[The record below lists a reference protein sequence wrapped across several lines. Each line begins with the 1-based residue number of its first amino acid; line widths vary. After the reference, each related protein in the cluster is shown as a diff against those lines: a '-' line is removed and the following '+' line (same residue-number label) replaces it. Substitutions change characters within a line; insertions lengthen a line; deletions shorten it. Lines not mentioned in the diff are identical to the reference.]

1 MHLKTVVIQSAP
13 DSRPRWVTDCLL
25 GVEAWSKDHAFTYQF
40 FDDSFFDVLPDWYR
54 QKLSGRGPILADL
67 ARLLHIKAALEAGA
81 DRVIWCDADTLIIDG
96 SWQPSTTTH
105 SRFGEEH
112 WLQRD
117 KSGRLEIRR
126 QPHNAF
132 MIFLQASP
140 VLNFLIHTIESM
152 IARVDPDHI
161 APQMVGP
168 KLLKALHNLAHF
180 DLEPEAGAMSPLL
193 LKAIRQS
200 DTKVIEF
207 FVERSGQVPK
217 CLNLCASLIDEID
230 LDIHIIRQQVAVLL

>member
-1 MHLKTVVIQSAP
+1 
-13 DSRPRWVTDCLL
+13 LL
-25 GVEAWSKDHAFTYQF
+25 GVEAWSKDHGFAYQL
-40 FDDSFFDVLPDWYR
+40 FDDSFFEVLPDWYR
-54 QKLSGRGPILADL
+54 QKLKGRGPILADL
-67 ARLLHIKAALEAGA
+67 ARVLHIRAALDAGA
-81 DRVIWCDADTLIIDG
+81 DRVIWCDADTLIIDE
-96 SWQPSTTTH
+96 SWQPSVTAH

-140 VLNFLIHTIESM
+140 VLDFLIHTIESM

-168 KLLKALHNLAHF
+168 KLLKVLHNLAQF
-180 DLEPEAGAMSPLL
+180 DLEPEAGASSPLL
-193 LKAIRQS
+193 LKAIRQ
-200 DTKVIEF
+200 DNAEIVKF
-207 FVERSGQVPK
+207 FLKRSGHLPK
-217 CLNLCASLIDEID
+217 CLNLCASLIEEAD
-230 LDIHIIRQQVAVLL
+230 LDIEDIRHKITLLL

>member
-1 MHLKTVVIQSAP
+1 MTAFRCA
-13 DSRPRWVTDCLL
+13 SRLV
-25 GVEAWSKDHAFTYQF
+25 SK
-40 FDDSFFDVLPDWYR
+40 
-54 QKLSGRGPILADL
+54 KLSGRGPILADL
-67 ARLLHIKAALEAGA
+67 ARLLHIRAALEAGA

-117 KSGRLEIRR
+117 KLGRLEIRR
-126 QPHNAF
+126 QPHSQFHDFFAG
-132 MIFLQASP
+132 IASTQ
-140 VLNFLIHTIESM
+140 LLIHTIESM

-180 DLEPEAGAMSPLL
+180 D
-193 LKAIRQS
+193 
-200 DTKVIEF
+200 
-207 FVERSGQVPK
+207 
-217 CLNLCASLIDEID
+217 
-230 LDIHIIRQQVAVLL
+230 

>member
-1 MHLKTVVIQSAP
+1 LRLKTVVIQSAP
-13 DSRPRWVTDCLL
+13 NNRPPWVTDCLL
-25 GVEAWSKDHAFTYQF
+25 GVEAWSIDHEFAYQF

-54 QKLSGRGPILADL
+54 KKVSGRGPILADL
-67 ARLLHIKAALEAGA
+67 ARLLHIRAALEADA

-96 SWQPSTTTH
+96 SWQPSVTAH

-117 KSGRLEIRR
+117 KLGRLEIRR

-168 KLLKALHNLAHF
+168 KLLKALHNLAQF
-180 DLEPEAGAMSPLL
+180 DLEPDAGAMSPLL
-193 LKAIRQS
+193 LKAIREV
-200 DTKVIEF
+200 DTEVIDF
-207 FVERSGQVPK
+207 FLERSGQVPK
-217 CLNLCASLIDEID
+217 SFNLCASLIGESD
-230 LDIHIIRQQVAVLL
+230 LDIEGIRQQVADLL

>member
-13 DSRPRWVTDCLL
+13 NSRPPWVTDCLL
-25 GVEAWSKDHAFTYQF
+25 GVEVWSKELGFAYQF

-54 QKLSGRGPILADL
+54 EKLSGRGPILADL
-67 ARLLHIKAALEAGA
+67 ARLLHIRESLDAGA

-96 SWQPSTTTH
+96 SWQPSMTAH

-168 KLLKALHNLAHF
+168 KLLKALHNLADF

-193 LKAIRQS
+193 LRAIR
-200 DTKVIEF
+200 DADMRVLAF
-207 FVERSGQVPK
+207 FQERRTRPPK
-217 CLNLCASLIDEID
+217 CLNLCASVIDD
-230 LDIHIIRQQVAVLL
+230 TGVDIQDIRKKAAEFL

>member
-1 MHLKTVVIQSAP
+1 VHLKTVVIQSAP
-13 DSRPRWVTDCLL
+13 NSRPHWVTDCLL
-25 GVEAWSKDHAFTYQF
+25 GVEVWSKAHGFAYQF
-40 FDDSFFDVLPDWYR
+40 LDDSFFDLLPDWYR
-54 QKLSGRGPILADL
+54 EKLSGRGPILADL
-67 ARLLHIKAALEAGA
+67 ARLLHIRESLEAGA

-96 SWQPSTTTH
+96 SWQPSPTAH

-132 MIFLQASP
+132 MIFLQTSP
-140 VLNFLIHTIESM
+140 VLDFLIHTIESM
-152 IARVDPDHI
+152 ITRVDPDHI

-168 KLLKALHNLAHF
+168 KLLKALHNLARF

-193 LKAIRQS
+193 LNAVRQG
-200 DTKVIEF
+200 DTEVTEF
-207 FVERSGQVPK
+207 FRCQSGQAPK
-217 CLNLCASLIDEID
+217 CLNLCASLMEDVD
-230 LDIHIIRQQVAVLL
+230 LDIESIRQQVVEFL

>member
-25 GVEAWSKDHAFTYQF
+25 GVEAWSKDHGFAYRF

-54 QKLSGRGPILADL
+54 KKLSGRGPILADL
-67 ARLLHIKAALEAGA
+67 ARLLHIRAALETGA
-81 DRVIWCDADTLIIDG
+81 DRVIWCDADTLIIDR
-96 SWQPSTTTH
+96 SWQPSVTTH

-132 MIFLQASP
+132 MIFLQESP
-140 VLNFLIHTIESM
+140 VLSFLIHTIESM
-152 IARVDPDHI
+152 IKRVDSDHI

-168 KLLKALHNLAHF
+168 KLLKALHSLAHF
-180 DLEPEAGAMSPLL
+180 DLEPEAGAMSPVLL
-193 LKAIRQS
+193 DAVRRA
-200 DTKVIEF
+200 DTQIIEF
-207 FVERSGQVPK
+207 FRERNAPAPK
-217 CLNLCASLIDEID
+217 CLNLCASLIEDSD
-230 LDIHIIRQQVAVLL
+230 VDVQDIRQRVARLL